1 MVFSMDKV
9 RGKRIAALVLA
20 ANTFIAFWLSV
31 FFFFNYSNEIGQLAL
46 DTQEYFGS
54 SDAAE
59 HGKIIKLP
67 PLFKTG
73 VLLFIYASYFAAG
86 LYLHR

>member
-31 FFFFNYSNEIGQLAL
+31 FFFFNYSNEIGQLAIL
-46 DTQEYFGS
+46 IPMS
-54 SDAAE
+54 ILAVAM
-59 HGKIIKLP
+59 
-67 PLFKTG
+67 
-73 VLLFIYASYFAAG
+73 LLSMAK
-86 LYLHR
+86 